1 MNKTTNK
8 MNKMTNYANESCTL
22 QHCTPDQASWLAS
35 FINETPGVI
44 EGLLTQA
51 AQARQLAWVG
61 KVGVARQVCNP
72 IADMFERQ
80 AVLRAAEAERFF
92 HSRTQLHVDVAAL
105 FARYQRMSRS
115 R

>member
-51 AQARQLAWVG
+51 AQARQLESAGLVRVVRHLVHLVRRLVHE
-61 KVGVARQVCNP
+61 K
-72 IADMFERQ
+72 
-80 AVLRAAEAERFF
+80 
-92 HSRTQLHVDVAAL
+92 
-105 FARYQRMSRS
+105 
-115 R
+115 